1 MKKLSENAKFNL
13 NKTAFWLSAIFSAIF
28 ALACLLFFIYTI
40 TLTVATKSAVYFFFT
55 FGLTALSAEFSLI
68 LFCVAFITVS
78 PKTGKTYDK
87 LQSISGGLNVTK
99 ITLAVCAAV
108 FFIIFAA
115 VGKTS
120 GLKTEKN
127 DYLIGNGYYAEAK
140 KMEIGIFENV
150 DKIVIDMPSKN
161 VVIKRTSSSNV
172 SIKYYDAYDGQV
184 KIVAKDGKLS
194 LAENADPKPKT
205 ALNNMCFFLFDETA
219 NEKQIVVFIPENLN
233 VSIEGR
239 FVVAK
244 N

>member
-1 MKKLSENAKFNL
+1 MKKLSENAKLNL

-28 ALACLLFFIYTI
+28 ALACLLFFIYAI

-55 FGLTALSAEFSLI
+55 FGLTALSAEFSLL
-68 LFCVAFITVS
+68 LFYVAFITVL

-87 LQSISGGLNVTK
+87 LQSISGGLNVAK

-127 DYLIGNGYYAEAK
+127 DYLISNGYYAKAK
-140 KMEIGIFENV
+140 KMEIGIFEDF
-150 DKIVIDMPSKN
+150 DKIVIDMPSKS

-172 SIKYYDAYDGQV
+172 SIKYYDAYEGQV

-194 LAENADPKPKT
+194 LTEKADPKPKT

-219 NEKQIVVFIPENLN
+219 NEKQIVVFIPANLN

>member
-1 MKKLSENAKFNL
+1 MKKLSENAKLNL

-68 LFCVAFITVS
+68 LFCVAFITVL

-140 KMEIGIFENV
+140 KMEIGIFEDV

>member
-1 MKKLSENAKFNL
+1 MKKLSENAKLNL

-87 LQSISGGLNVTK
+87 LQSISGGLNVAK

-127 DYLIGNGYYAEAK
+127 DYLISNGYYAEAK

-194 LAENADPKPKT
+194 LTEKADPKPKT

-219 NEKQIVVFIPENLN
+219 KQIVVFIPENLN

>member
-1 MKKLSENAKFNL
+1 MKKLSENAKLNL

-28 ALACLLFFIYTI
+28 ALACLLFFIYAI

-55 FGLTALSAEFSLI
+55 FGLTALSAEFSLL
-68 LFCVAFITVS
+68 LFYVAFITVS

-87 LQSISGGLNVTK
+87 LQSISGGLNVAK

-127 DYLIGNGYYAEAK
+127 DYLISNGYYAEAK
-140 KMEIGIFENV
+140 KMEIGIFEDF
-150 DKIVIDMPSKN
+150 DKIVIDMPSKS
-161 VVIKRTSSSNV
+161 VIIKRTASSNV

-184 KIVAKDGKLS
+184 KIVAKNGKL
-194 LAENADPKPKT
+194 LLTEKANPKPKT

-219 NEKQIVVFIPENLN
+219 NKKQIVVFIPENLN

>member
-1 MKKLSENAKFNL
+1 MKKLSENAKLNL

-55 FGLTALSAEFSLI
+55 FGLTALSAEFSLL
-68 LFCVAFITVS
+68 LFYVAFITVL

-87 LQSISGGLNVTK
+87 LQSISGGLNVAK

-127 DYLIGNGYYAEAK
+127 DYLISNGYYAEAK
-140 KMEIGIFENV
+140 KMEIGIFEDF

-172 SIKYYDAYDGQV
+172 SIKYYDAYEGQV

-194 LAENADPKPKT
+194 LTEKADPKPKT

>member
-1 MKKLSENAKFNL
+1 MKKLSENAKLNL

-68 LFCVAFITVS
+68 LFCIAFITVL
-78 PKTGKTYDK
+78 PKTGKTYGK
-87 LQSISGGLNVTK
+87 LQSISGRLNIAK

-108 FFIIFAA
+108 FFITFAA

-127 DYLIGNGYYAEAK
+127 DYLTDNGYYAETK
-140 KMEIGIFENV
+140 KMEIGIFEDV
-150 DKIVIDMPSKN
+150 GKIVIDTPSKN
-161 VVIKRTSSSNV
+161 VVIKRTASSNV
-172 SIKYYDAYDGQV
+172 SVKYYDAYNGQV
-184 KIVAKDGKLS
+184 KIIAKDGKLF
-194 LAENADPKPKT
+194 LTETAEQKPKT

-219 NEKQIVVFIPENLN
+219 NEKQIIVFVPESLN
-233 VSIEGR
+233 VSIEGDY
-239 FVVAK
+239 VLAK

>member
-1 MKKLSENAKFNL
+1 MKKLSENAKLNL
-13 NKTAFWLSAIFSAIF
+13 NKTAFWLSAIFSAVF
-28 ALACLLFFIYTI
+28 ALTCLLFLIYTI

-55 FGLTALSAEFSLI
+55 FGLCVLSAEFSLL
-68 LFCVAFITVS
+68 LFYVAFITVL

-87 LQSISGGLNVTK
+87 LQSISGGLNVAK

-120 GLKTEKN
+120 GLKAEKN
-127 DYLIGNGYYAEAK
+127 DYLISNGYYSEAK

-150 DKIVIDMPSKN
+150 DKIVIEMPSKN
-161 VVIKRTSSSNV
+161 VIIKRTASSNV

-184 KIVAKDGKLS
+184 KIVAKNGKL
-194 LAENADPKPKT
+194 LLTEKADPKPKT

-219 NEKQIVVFIPENLN
+219 NKKQIIVFVPENLN
-233 VSIEGR
+233 ITVDGPYIL
-239 FVVAK
+239 AK

>member
-1 MKKLSENAKFNL
+1 MKKLSENAKLNL
-13 NKTAFWLSAIFSAIF
+13 NKTAFWLSAIFSAVF
-28 ALACLLFFIYTI
+28 ALTCLLFLIYTI

-55 FGLTALSAEFSLI
+55 FGLTALSAEFSLL
-68 LFCVAFITVS
+68 LFYVAFITVL

-87 LQSISGGLNVTK
+87 LQSISGGLNVAK

-127 DYLIGNGYYAEAK
+127 DYLISNGYYAEAK
-140 KMEIGIFENV
+140 KMEIGIFEDF

-194 LAENADPKPKT
+194 LTEKSDPNPKT

>member
-1 MKKLSENAKFNL
+1 MKKLSENAKLNL

-140 KMEIGIFENV
+140 KMEIGIFEDV

>member
-1 MKKLSENAKFNL
+1 MKKLSENAKLNL

-55 FGLTALSAEFSLI
+55 FGLTALSAEFSLL
-68 LFCVAFITVS
+68 LFYVAFITVL

-87 LQSISGGLNVTK
+87 LQSISGGLNVAK

-172 SIKYYDAYDGQV
+172 SIKYYDAYEGQV

-194 LAENADPKPKT
+194 LTEKADPKPKT